1 MCELNVVSDARR
13 FSYMLLRLCESLE
26 QVPWIATINSTA
38 WMISIVWL
46 IHYLGV
52 FLMVGT
58 IAFLDL
64 RILGL
69 AGKGH
74 SVAQLAGGLFPW
86 TWTGLGMVVLS
97 GLLMFAGQATTF
109 YSAPFFRIKIA
120 WLVLALICLIVQRKI
135 PRWDQLK
142 DLPRGAK
149 WLAMASL
156 VLWIG
161 AILASLEVP
170 AFTPGI

>member
-1 MCELNVVSDARR
+1 
-13 FSYMLLRLCESLE
+13 MLLGLCESLE
-26 QVPWIATINSTA
+26 QVPWIHTINSTA

-58 IAFLDL
+58 IVFLDL

-74 SVAQLAGGLFPW
+74 SVAQLAGGLLPW

-120 WLVLALICLIVQRKI
+120 WLVLALICLIVQRKM

-142 DLPRGAK
+142 DLPRGAR

-170 AFTPGI
+170 AFTLGI

>member
-1 MCELNVVSDARR
+1 
-13 FSYMLLRLCESLE
+13 MLLRLCEWLE
-26 QVPWIATINSTA
+26 QVPWIAGINSTA

-46 IHYLGV
+46 IHYFGV

-58 IAFLDL
+58 IVFLDL

-74 SVAQLAGGLFPW
+74 SVARLAAGLLPW

-135 PRWDQLK
+135 PTWDQWK
-142 DLPRGAK
+142 DQPRGAK

>member
-1 MCELNVVSDARR
+1 
-13 FSYMLLRLCESLE
+13 MLLRLCESLE

-38 WMISIVWL
+38 WIISIVWL

-52 FLMVGT
+52 FLLVGT
-58 IAFLDL
+58 IVFLDL
-64 RILGL
+64 RVLGL

-74 SVAQLAGGLFPW
+74 SVAQLAGALFPW

-120 WLVLALICLIVQRKI
+120 WLVLALICLIVQRKM
-135 PRWDQLK
+135 PRWDRLM
-142 DLPRGAK
+142 DLPPGAK

>member
-1 MCELNVVSDARR
+1 
-13 FSYMLLRLCESLE
+13 MLLRLCESLE
-26 QVPWIATINSTA
+26 QVPWIRTINSTA
-38 WMISIVWL
+38 WMISIIWL

-58 IAFLDL
+58 IVFLDL

-74 SVAQLAGGLFPW
+74 SVAQLAGGLLPW

-97 GLLMFAGQATTF
+97 GSLMFAGQATTF

-120 WLVLALICLIVQRKI
+120 WLVLAMVCLMAQRKM

-149 WLAMASL
+149 WLAVASL

-170 AFTPGI
+170 AFTLGI

>member
-1 MCELNVVSDARR
+1 
-13 FSYMLLRLCESLE
+13 MLLSLCESLE
-26 QVPWIATINSTA
+26 QVPWIRTINSTA

-58 IAFLDL
+58 IVFLDL
-64 RILGL
+64 RILGF

-74 SVAQLAGGLFPW
+74 NVAQLAGGLLPW

-97 GLLMFAGQATTF
+97 GSLMFAGQATTF

-120 WLVLALICLIVQRKI
+120 WLVLALFCLVAQRKM
-135 PRWDQLK
+135 PRWDQMQ

-170 AFTPGI
+170 AFTLGI

>member
-1 MCELNVVSDARR
+1 
-13 FSYMLLRLCESLE
+13 MLHLCESLE
-26 QVPWIATINSTA
+26 QVPWIAAINSTA

-46 IHYLGV
+46 VHYLGV

-58 IAFLDL
+58 IVFLDL
-64 RILGL
+64 RILGF

-74 SVAQLAGGLFPW
+74 SVAQLAAGLFPW

-97 GLLMFAGQATTF
+97 GSLMFAGQAATF

-120 WLVLALICLIVQRKI
+120 WLALALICLIVQRKM
-135 PRWDQLK
+135 PRWDSSK
-142 DLPRGAK
+142 DQPRRAK
-149 WLAMASL
+149 WLALASL